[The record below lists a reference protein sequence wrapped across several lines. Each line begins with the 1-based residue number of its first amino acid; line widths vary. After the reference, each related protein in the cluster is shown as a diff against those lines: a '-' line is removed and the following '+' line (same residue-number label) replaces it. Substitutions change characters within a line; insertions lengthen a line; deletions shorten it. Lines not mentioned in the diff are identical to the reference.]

1 MPGTLPLRT
10 VSCGVDGF
18 GITLSLVQPDWLDAG
33 DEVDPF
39 IRCFV
44 RGILFTTLGEALAN
58 DDRTSVLTAA
68 GFGDGSRKR
77 CLELGREVAL
87 GGNDPEV
94 TFGEGVVAL
103 GSLGA
108 I

>member
-33 DEVDPF
+33 DEVNPF

-44 RGILFTTLGEALAN
+44 DSPGSSGYRFAFLFGRLRSEGGLFA
-58 DDRTSVLTAA
+58 RCR
-68 GFGDGSRKR
+68 SRS
-77 CLELGREVAL
+77 EINE
-87 GGNDPEV
+87 
-94 TFGEGVVAL
+94 T
-103 GSLGA
+103 GSLTSFYVPAKDVGVDGGR
-108 I
+108 